1 MLDSRGKPWHAI
13 CGVISPKMLGME
25 LEHIHI
31 ISVMLDH
38 TKQNTKA
45 SYAHSSIVFKSDVG
59 DCYANRLSMIHLY
72 KSSTSDS
79 LRPQFIPQISPVMNS
94 IYDDEADPASAIA
107 AALASARLLFSP
119 CFPFCVNCPVSQDSF
134 FDHSRH
140 HNKATYRPL
149 CEP

>member
-13 CGVISPKMLGME
+13 CGVIWPKMLGIGIRIYPHN
-25 LEHIHI
+25 L
-31 ISVMLDH
+31 
-38 TKQNTKA
+38 TQNTKA
-45 SYAHSSIVFKSDVG
+45 SYAHSLIDFGSDVG

-72 KSSTSDS
+72 KSPTSDS

-119 CFPFCVNCPVSQDSF
+119 CFPFCVNCPVSQDSLF
-134 FDHSRH
+134 GHSRH